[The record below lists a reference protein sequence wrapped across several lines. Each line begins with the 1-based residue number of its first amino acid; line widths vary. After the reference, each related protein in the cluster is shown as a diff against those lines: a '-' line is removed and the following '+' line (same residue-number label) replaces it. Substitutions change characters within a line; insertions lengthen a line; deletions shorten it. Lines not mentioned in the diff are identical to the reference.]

1 MSEKSLQRSITIPDG
16 IKVSVAEKR
25 VTVKG
30 PLGEVTKDFSD
41 APTSIVEKNGE
52 IVLSVLKA
60 NKKNLAI
67 MGTVASLIRN
77 MVTGVTKGFTY
88 RMKVISS
95 HFPITVKVEGQTV
108 LIENFI
114 GEKFL
119 RRASIVGSTQV
130 KPKGEEVV
138 VYGIDKNDVGQT
150 AANIE
155 KAVRIPRKDPRK
167 FLDGIY
173 VHEKSEGVAN

>member
-1 MSEKSLQRSITIPDG
+1 MSEKSLEQSIAIPEDVE
-16 IKVSVAEKR
+16 VSVTAKR
-25 VTVKG
+25 VTVRG
-30 PLGEVTKDFSD
+30 PLGEATKDFSD

-52 IVLSVLKA
+52 IVVSVLKPDR
-60 NKKNLAI
+60 KSLAI
-67 MGTVASLIRN
+67 MGTVTSLITN
-77 MVTGVTKGFTY
+77 MMTGVTKGFTY
-88 RMKVISS
+88 RMKVVSS
-95 HFPITVKVEGQTV
+95 HFPMTVKVEGRTV

-138 VYGIDKNDVGQT
+138 VYGVDKNDVGQT

-155 KAVRIPRKDPRK
+155 KAVTIPRKDPRK

-173 VHEKSEGVAN
+173 VYEKSQGVPD